1 MNYNDRCF
9 RCGKKIEGGSTCIS
23 LEYRFADPSNPPLKT
38 FPHKFCDDCMRS
50 FYVWSKEA
58 KE

>member
-1 MNYNDRCF
+1 MNYSDRWF
-9 RCGKKIEGGSTCIS
+9 RCGKKLDGGSTCIS
-23 LEYRFADPSNPPLKT
+23 LEYRFADSTNPPLKT
-38 FPHKFCDDCMRS
+38 FPHKFCGECMRS

>member
-9 RCGKKIEGGSTCIS
+9 RCSKKLESGFTCIT
-23 LEYRFADPSNPPLKT
+23 LEYGFANPSNLPLKT
-38 FPHKFCDDCMRS
+38 FPQKFCDDCMRS
-50 FYVWSKEA
+50 FYVWLKEA

>member
-1 MNYNDRCF
+1 MNYIDRCF
-9 RCGKKIEGGSTCIS
+9 RCGKNLEGGFTCIT
-23 LEYRFADPSNPPLKT
+23 LEYRFANPTSPPMKT
-38 FPHKFCDDCMRS
+38 FPHKFCNDCMRS